1 MVSDREWGPIG
12 GEMAGRDREIA
23 TNNGERERE
32 RERERE
38 KKMRSEEEEGGLA
51 F

>member
-23 TNNGERERE
+23 TKNGERERE

-38 KKMRSEEEEGGLA
+38 ENAK
-51 F
+51 